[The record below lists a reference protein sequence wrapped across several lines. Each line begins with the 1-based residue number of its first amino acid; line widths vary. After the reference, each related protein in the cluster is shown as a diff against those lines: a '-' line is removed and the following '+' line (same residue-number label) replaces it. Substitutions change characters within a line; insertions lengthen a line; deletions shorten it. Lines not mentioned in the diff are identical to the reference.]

1 MQDERRKFIWEE
13 MSYLERWWRDAS
25 ETKRESLVKLLK
37 NGQLEIVGGG
47 WVMNDEVIFMGF
59 DLRSNMVIPNC

>member
-1 MQDERRKFIWEE
+1 

-25 ETKRESLVKLLK
+25 DVKKESLVKLLQ

-47 WVMNDEVIFMGF
+47 WVMNDEVI
-59 DLRSNMVIPNC
+59 SIH

>member
-1 MQDERRKFIWEE
+1 

-25 ETKRESLVKLLK
+25 FSKKEDFIKLVK

-47 WVMNDEVIFMGF
+47 WVMNDEVTITAPPIM
-59 DLRSNMVIPNC
+59 P